1 MKQTC
6 LYCDDIQTQE
16 SLMIK
21 LCDLPASTVFLFRE
35 QTYKGRCVVAYKEHA
50 VELYELKGEEL
61 LAYMEDV
68 NRVARAMKQLFNPAK
83 INYGAYSDKLPHLH
97 MHLAPKYVDGPDYGG
112 VFVMNPQKVYLTDEE
127 YQKMV
132 EDLKGALGVI

>member
-6 LYCDDIQTQE
+6 IYCNDIQTQE

-21 LCDLPASTVFLFRE
+21 VCDLPASTVFLFRE
-35 QTYKGRCVVAYKEHA
+35 QTYKGRCIVAYKEHA
-50 VELYELKGEEL
+50 TELYELKGEEL

-68 NRVARAMKQLFNPAK
+68 NRVARAINQLFNPAK
-83 INYGAYSDKLPHLH
+83 INYGAYSDKNPHLH
-97 MHLAPKYVDGPDYGG
+97 VHLAPKYVDGPDYGG

-132 EDLKGALGVI
+132 EDLKGVLGV